1 MQITTAP
8 DTGRVRSNC
17 SGTRLAVSGEPE
29 GHMGL
34 GEILPSAAYMA
45 RLEVA
50 VA

>member
-29 GHMGL
+29 GHTGL